1 MKSKV
6 QNKGASI
13 LVEQEAG
20 PVAYMRSGS
29 PVWKLSE
36 RDKNLSFRFFMEASL
51 HSHD

>member
-1 MKSKV
+1 MKSEV

-13 LVEQEAG
+13 LVEQG
-20 PVAYMRSGS
+20 PGPITYMHSRS